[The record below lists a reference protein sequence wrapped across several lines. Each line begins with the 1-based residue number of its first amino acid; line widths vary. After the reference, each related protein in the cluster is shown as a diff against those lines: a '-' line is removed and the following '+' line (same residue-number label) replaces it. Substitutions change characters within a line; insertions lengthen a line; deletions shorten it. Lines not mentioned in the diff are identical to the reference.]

1 MSGHNKA
8 FIIRFYRKKFN
19 ITQEELADQICSPVT
34 IARYENGIIDPSDR
48 QYQQIMDKLGRK
60 DESVIF
66 NIQTRNL
73 FFSAIR
79 DNLLALFEK
88 RQFSEAKLQ
97 IEELRKDKTLSDFY
111 YENRQFIERIENNIL
126 LEQGEISIKKFITK
140 MEELLRLSY
149 PEYHAKSFITKAV
162 YTENEL
168 LILNNLATSYG
179 QIGEFQTGENIFKQI
194 INQINTLTVETYKPI
209 YLLLINYSN
218 MLGLN
223 GFFDKSINICNQGIK
238 WLQENNRSNY
248 LYNFYYNIGWN
259 LMEKYKRQPLK
270 KMLKQKAK
278 VYIWEAYQLC
288 KLFKESDETA
298 SLIKKFYDDI
308 EKL

>member
-8 FIIRFYRKKFN
+8 FIIRFYRKMFN
-19 ITQEELADQICSPVT
+19 ITQEELAEQICSPVT
-34 IARYENGIIDPSDR
+34 IARYENGTVDPSDNH
-48 QYQQIMDKLGRK
+48 YQQIMDKLGRNV
-60 DESVIF
+60 ESVIF

-97 IEELRKDKTLSDFY
+97 IEKLKKDKALSNFY
-111 YENRQFIERIENNIL
+111 YENRQFIERIGNNIL
-126 LEQGEISIKKFITK
+126 LEQGEISIKKFIIR

-149 PEYHAKSFITKAV
+149 PEYNAKSFTTKAI
-162 YTENEL
+162 YTETEL

-179 QIGEFQTGENIFKQI
+179 QISEFQTGENIFKQI
-194 INQINTLTVETYKPI
+194 INQINTLSVETYKPI
-209 YLLLINYSN
+209 YLLFINYSN
-218 MLGLN
+218 MLGVN
-223 GFFDKSINICNQGIK
+223 GFFDKSIDICKQGIK
-238 WLQENNRSNY
+238 WLQENNRTNY

-259 LMEKYKRQPLK
+259 LIEKYKRQPLK
-270 KMLKQKAK
+270 KKLKQEGK
-278 VYIWEAYQLC
+278 VYMWEAYQLC
-288 KLFKESDETA
+288 KLFEESDEIA
-298 SLIKKFYDDI
+298 SLIKKSYDAI